1 VNSDRSAICETSFYS
16 TCMDV
21 IGMLL
26 DWNGLIDWITIAC
39 YISSVVLCTI
49 GGVIHALRN
58 EQPGLL
64 SSLPAVMYLPIY
76 RL

>member
-1 VNSDRSAICETSFYS
+1 ME
-16 TCMDV
+16 
-21 IGMLL
+21 
-26 DWNGLIDWITIAC
+26 WNGLIDWITIAC